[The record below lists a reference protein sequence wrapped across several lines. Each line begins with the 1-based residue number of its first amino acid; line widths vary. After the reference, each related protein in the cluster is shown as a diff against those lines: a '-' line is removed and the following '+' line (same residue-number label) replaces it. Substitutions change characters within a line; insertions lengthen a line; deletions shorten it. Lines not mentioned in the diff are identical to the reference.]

1 MANKTFSVPITT
13 DSVFQAAATASG
25 SVSGDTTTIT
35 SIALNV
41 PDDMW
46 ALAVTP
52 DDFPTVTIIDG
63 KQYRWTI
70 KAKKTTLGGG
80 TYVQKATLNIGTKLV
95 INKPF
100 FTIKYGANP
109 VSDPSECVR
118 SFYDL
123 GRLTY
128 YEWDPGASDIEITGN
143 ESVPLNVESGD
154 DSISIKL
161 TTDATYR
168 FTWTLKNKTYSNTKK
183 LAAKATRITNS
194 YKIPKLWNEELP
206 SSTYGWM
213 DLKIESIFG
222 TQVYQTIT
230 KQIKVTVPDDCV
242 PVINSVT
249 VADKAGRVPAS
260 WNMFVEEQS
269 NVGLSAVS
277 VTPSYGSAIVSV
289 TMEVDDKTYTGTPTS
304 LPTSKIFDTYGVK
317 TITVTVKDQR
327 GRTAEK
333 SARITVVE
341 YDPPTL
347 SVDSIRCGSDG
358 SIENEGVYFLAMTD
372 TTYSTCNGKN
382 SLTLTVAYKLTSNWT
397 YGTPKTISP
406 GEGQTAVCGG
416 DLDTEFSYDVK
427 YVLKDQF
434 NTVTVIDFVST
445 AVYLMH
451 FLHGGRGVAFGS
463 KATRENYADF
473 AFNAIFR
480 GTCEF
485 EKPNGETV
493 TIAQIIE
500 KLGL

>member
-1 MANKTFSVPITT
+1 MANKTFKIPITA
-13 DSVFQAAATASG
+13 DSGLQKPATAYG
-25 SVSGDTTTIT
+25 SVSGDVTTIT
-35 SIALNV
+35 SVSISVSDSEWILGCLV
-41 PDDMW
+41 E
-46 ALAVTP
+46 
-52 DDFPTVTIIDG
+52 DFPKVTIIDG

-70 KAKKTTLGGG
+70 KTKKKNIAGNE
-80 TYVQKATLNIGTKLV
+80 YVAAATLNIGTKLV

-100 FTIKYGANP
+100 FTIKYGTNP
-109 VSDPSECVR
+109 ASDPSECVR

-123 GRLTY
+123 GRLTNY
-128 YEWDPGASDIEITGN
+128 GWDPGASDIEITGN

-289 TMEVDDKTYTGTPTS
+289 TMEVDDKTYTGTLTS
-304 LPTSKIFDTYGVK
+304 LPASKIFEDYGVK
-317 TITVTVKDQR
+317 TITVTAKDQR

-347 SVDSIRCGSDG
+347 SVDSMRCGSDG

-406 GEGQTAVCGG
+406 GEGKTAVCGG

-434 NTVTVIDFVST
+434 NTVTVIDFGLSD
-445 AVYLMH
+445 ALPAWRAR
-451 FLHGGRGVAFGS
+451 RGLRVESDA
-463 KATRENYADF
+463 R
-473 AFNAIFR
+473 
-480 GTCEF
+480 
-485 EKPNGETV
+485 
-493 TIAQIIE
+493 
-500 KLGL
+500 KLCGLRIQCDLPGDVRI

>member
-1 MANKTFSVPITT
+1 MANKTFSVPITSDT
-13 DSVFQAAATASG
+13 VFQAAATAWG

-35 SIALNV
+35 SIELNV

-46 ALAVTP
+46 MMAATP
-52 DDFPTVTIIDG
+52 DNFPTVTIIDG

-70 KAKKTTLGGG
+70 KAKKTVLTT
-80 TYVQKATLNIGTKLV
+80 TYIQKAILNIGTKLV

-100 FTIKYGANP
+100 FTIKYGTNP
-109 VSDPSECVR
+109 VSDPHECVR

-123 GRLTY
+123 GLLTFNG
-128 YEWDPGASDIEITGN
+128 WDSGASDIEITGN
-143 ESVPLNVESGD
+143 ESVPLNVEGD
-154 DSISIKL
+154 DSSTSIKL

-168 FTWTLKNKTYSNTKK
+168 FTWTLKNKTHSITKK
-183 LAAKATRITNS
+183 LASKATSIKTS
-194 YKIPKLWNEELP
+194 YTIPKAWNEELP
-206 SSTYGWM
+206 DTTYGWM
-213 DLKIESIFG
+213 ELKIESIFG
-222 TQVYQTIT
+222 SAVYETIT
-230 KQIKVTVPDDCV
+230 KRIEVTVPDDCV

-249 VADKAGRVPAS
+249 VADKAGRVPET

-289 TMEVDDKTYTGTPTS
+289 TMEVDDKTYTGTLTS
-304 LPTSKIFDTYGVK
+304 LPASKIFEDYGVK
-317 TITVTVKDQR
+317 TITVTVRDQR

-347 SVDSIRCGSDG
+347 SVDSTRCGSDG

-382 SLTLTVAYKLTSNWT
+382 SLTLTVAYKLTSSWQ
-397 YGTPKTISP
+397 YGAAKTISP
-406 GEGQTAVCGG
+406 GEGRTAVCGG

-427 YVLKDQF
+427 YILKDQF
-434 NTVTVIDFVST
+434 NTVTVIDYVST

-485 EKPNGETV
+485 EKPNGEIV

-500 KLGL
+500 RLGL

>member
-1 MANKTFSVPITT
+1 MANKTFKIPITA
-13 DSVFQAAATASG
+13 DSAFQKPATAYG
-25 SVSGDTTTIT
+25 SVSGDVTTIT
-35 SIALNV
+35 SVSISVSDSEWILGCLV
-41 PDDMW
+41 E
-46 ALAVTP
+46 
-52 DDFPTVTIIDG
+52 DFPKVTIIDG

-70 KAKKTTLGGG
+70 KTKKKNIDGNE
-80 TYVQKATLNIGTKLV
+80 YVAAATLNIGTKLV

-100 FTIKYGANP
+100 FTIKYGTNP
-109 VSDPSECVR
+109 VSEPYESVR

-128 YEWDPGASDIEITGN
+128 YGWDPGASDIEITGN

-269 NVGLSAVS
+269 NVGLSAVN
-277 VTPSYGSAIVSV
+277 VTTSYGSAIVSV
-289 TMEVDDKTYTGTPTS
+289 TMEVGDKTYTGTLAS
-304 LPTSKIFDTYGVK
+304 LPASKIFEDYGVK
-317 TITVTVKDQR
+317 TITVTVRDQR

-347 SVDSIRCGSDG
+347 SVDSMRCGSDG

-406 GEGQTAVCGG
+406 GEGKTAVCGG

-445 AVYLMH
+445 
-451 FLHGGRGVAFGS
+451 GRGVAFGS

>member
-1 MANKTFSVPITT
+1 M
-13 DSVFQAAATASG
+13 
-25 SVSGDTTTIT
+25 
-35 SIALNV
+35 
-41 PDDMW
+41 
-46 ALAVTP
+46 
-52 DDFPTVTIIDG
+52 TIIDG

-70 KAKKTTLGGG
+70 KTKKKSIAGNE
-80 TYVQKATLNIGTKLV
+80 YVAAATLNIGTKLV

-100 FTIKYGANP
+100 FTIKYGTNP
-109 VSDPSECVR
+109 VSEPSECVR

-277 VTPSYGSAIVSV
+277 HTDPRSYLSRW
-289 TMEVDDKTYTGTPTS
+289 K
-304 LPTSKIFDTYGVK
+304 
-317 TITVTVKDQR
+317 
-327 GRTAEK
+327 RTTRHTR
-333 SARITVVE
+333 ARRRHFRRRR
-341 YDPPTL
+341 
-347 SVDSIRCGSDG
+347 SSIH
-358 SIENEGVYFLAMTD
+358 
-372 TTYSTCNGKN
+372 
-382 SLTLTVAYKLTSNWT
+382 
-397 YGTPKTISP
+397 
-406 GEGQTAVCGG
+406 
-416 DLDTEFSYDVK
+416 TE
-427 YVLKDQF
+427 
-434 NTVTVIDFVST
+434 
-445 AVYLMH
+445 
-451 FLHGGRGVAFGS
+451 
-463 KATRENYADF
+463 
-473 AFNAIFR
+473 
-480 GTCEF
+480 
-485 EKPNGETV
+485 
-493 TIAQIIE
+493 
-500 KLGL
+500 

>member
-1 MANKTFSVPITT
+1 MANKTFGIPITANT
-13 DSVFQAAATASG
+13 ALQKPATAYG
-25 SVSGDTTTIT
+25 SVSGDVTTIT
-35 SIALNV
+35 SVSISVSDNEWILGCLV
-41 PDDMW
+41 E
-46 ALAVTP
+46 
-52 DDFPTVTIIDG
+52 DFPKVTIIDG

-70 KAKKTTLGGG
+70 KTKKKNIAGNE
-80 TYVQKATLNIGTKLV
+80 YVAAATLNIGTKLV

-100 FTIKYGANP
+100 FTIKYGTNP
-109 VSDPSECVR
+109 VSEPSECVR

-269 NVGLSAVS
+269 NVGLSAVN
-277 VTPSYGSAIVSV
+277 VTTSYGSAIVSV
-289 TMEVDDKTYTGTPTS
+289 TMEVDDKTYTGTLTS
-304 LPTSKIFDTYGVK
+304 LPTSKIFEDYGVK

-347 SVDSIRCGSDG
+347 SVDSMRCGSDG

>member
-1 MANKTFSVPITT
+1 MANKTFSVPITA

-46 ALAVTP
+46 AMAVGP
-52 DDFPTVTIIDG
+52 DNFPTVTIIDG

-70 KAKKTTLGGG
+70 KAKKTVLGV

-100 FTIKYGANP
+100 FTIKYGENP
-109 VSDPSECVR
+109 VSDPHECVR

-128 YEWDPGASDIEITGN
+128 YGWDSGASDIEITGN

-154 DSISIKL
+154 DSTSIKL

-277 VTPSYGSAIVSV
+277 VTAFCVTSSV
-289 TMEVDDKTYTGTPTS
+289 P
-304 LPTSKIFDTYGVK
+304 
-317 TITVTVKDQR
+317 
-327 GRTAEK
+327 
-333 SARITVVE
+333 
-341 YDPPTL
+341 
-347 SVDSIRCGSDG
+347 
-358 SIENEGVYFLAMTD
+358 
-372 TTYSTCNGKN
+372 
-382 SLTLTVAYKLTSNWT
+382 LT
-397 YGTPKTISP
+397 
-406 GEGQTAVCGG
+406 
-416 DLDTEFSYDVK
+416 
-427 YVLKDQF
+427 
-434 NTVTVIDFVST
+434 
-445 AVYLMH
+445 
-451 FLHGGRGVAFGS
+451 
-463 KATRENYADF
+463 
-473 AFNAIFR
+473 
-480 GTCEF
+480 
-485 EKPNGETV
+485 
-493 TIAQIIE
+493 
-500 KLGL
+500 

>member
-1 MANKTFSVPITT
+1 MANKTFKIPITA
-13 DSVFQAAATASG
+13 DSALQKPATAYG
-25 SVSGDTTTIT
+25 SVSGDVTTIT
-35 SIALNV
+35 SVSISVSDSEWILGCLV
-41 PDDMW
+41 E
-46 ALAVTP
+46 
-52 DDFPTVTIIDG
+52 DFPKVTIIDG

-70 KAKKTTLGGG
+70 KTKKKNIDGNE
-80 TYVQKATLNIGTKLV
+80 YVAAATLNIGTKLV

-100 FTIKYGANP
+100 FTIKYGTNP
-109 VSDPSECVR
+109 VSEPYESVR

-128 YEWDPGASDIEITGN
+128 YGWDPGASDIEITGN

-347 SVDSIRCGSDG
+347 SVDSMRCGSDG

-434 NTVTVIDFVST
+434 NTVTVIDF
-445 AVYLMH
+445 
-451 FLHGGRGVAFGS
+451 GGVAFGS